1 MFIYQ
6 RKSVS
11 LVVTSFNFITMKWK
25 IESQVDSI
33 MSRILKD
40 PNNEWSYND
49 LVEYFGSKNKLN
61 LILRRTL
68 AKFYDNEI
76 IDRVIWEEDKETDFI
91 IESNRDKLDWLEVV
105 VRTEINDC
113 LQIKSILISVSIE
126 STNDIWDQLLVCR

>member
-1 MFIYQ
+1 M
-6 RKSVS
+6 S

-68 AKFYDNEI
+68 AKFYDNESYCGLA
-76 IDRVIWEEDKETDFI
+76 EEDKESDFI
-91 IESNRDKLDWLEVV
+91 IESNRDKLDWLEIV

>member
-1 MFIYQ
+1 M
-6 RKSVS
+6 S

-76 IDRVIWEEDKETDFI
+76 IDRVIWEEDKESDFI
-91 IESNRDKLDWLEVV
+91 IESNRDKLDWLEIV

>member
-1 MFIYQ
+1 M
-6 RKSVS
+6 S

-91 IESNRDKLDWLEVV
+91 IESNRDKLDWLEIV